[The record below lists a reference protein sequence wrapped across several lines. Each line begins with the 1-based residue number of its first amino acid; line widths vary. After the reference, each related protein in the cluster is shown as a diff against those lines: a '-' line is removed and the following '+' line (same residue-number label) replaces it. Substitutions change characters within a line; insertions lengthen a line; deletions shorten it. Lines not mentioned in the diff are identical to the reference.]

1 MTYNE
6 FRHFADSWGLVFM
19 GVTYLALVGWA
30 LLPRNRAVNRNAA
43 RMILDDEQ
51 GPARERDNG

>member
-19 GVTYLALVGWA
+19 GITYLVLVGWA
-30 LLPRNRAVNRNAA
+30 LLPRNREKNRAVA
-43 RMILDDEQ
+43 RMILDDQ
-51 GPARERDNG
+51 GPAKERDNG

>member
-19 GVTYLALVGWA
+19 GVTYLVLVGWA
-30 LLPRNRAVNRNAA
+30 LLPRNRETNRAVA
-43 RMILDDEQ
+43 RMILDEQ
-51 GPARERDNG
+51 GPAKERDNG